1 MGVSSS
7 ESHDLTA
14 FYEMLSASFGVLS
27 QNTGF
32 YPSLDRIIETTLGPL
47 NLGPGGGSYNEPIS
61 RLHQIALLGKPD
73 TLREL
78 VQATVHHDNL
88 YWERQDEHKRTRQQ
102 QPPRNTTTRQTRSD
116 QPPDRP
122 NEQHLNPRG
131 RLKDEERRRRRDN
144 NLCLFCG
151 KSDHTIA
158 KCPTA
163 SAKGRAAALPTET
176 PLETLASKE
185 PTGPAEPS
193 QLNE

>member
-1 MGVSSS
+1 MSSRAHLS
-7 ESHDLTA
+7 EYLVRFNTLASRVEWGDAALRFQ
-14 FYEMLSASFGVLS
+14 FYDGLPERLK
-27 QNTGF
+27 
-32 YPSLDRIIETTLGPL
+32 DR
-47 NLGPGGGSYNEPIS
+47 
-61 RLHQIALLGKPD
+61 IALLGKPD

-78 VQATVHHDNL
+78 VQATVCHDNL
-88 YWERQDEHKRTRQQ
+88 YWERQDEHKRMRQQ
-102 QPPRNTTTRQTRSD
+102 QPPRNTTTGQTRSD

-131 RLKDEERRRRRDN
+131 RLKDKEQCRRRDN

-163 SAKGRAAALPTET
+163 SAKGRVAALPTET
-176 PLETLASKE
+176 PSEMLASEE

>member
-1 MGVSSS
+1 MSSGARLS
-7 ESHDLTA
+7 EYLVRFNTLASRVEWGDAALRFQ
-14 FYEMLSASFGVLS
+14 FY
-27 QNTGF
+27 N
-32 YPSLDRIIETTLGPL
+32 SLPE
-47 NLGPGGGSYNEPIS
+47 
-61 RLHQIALLGKPD
+61 RLKDQIALLRKPD
-73 TLREL
+73 TLQEL
-78 VQATVHHDNL
+78 VQATVCHDNL
-88 YWERQDEHKRTRQQ
+88 YWERQDECKQTRQQ
-102 QPPRNTTTRQTRSD
+102 QPPQNTTTGQTQSD
-116 QPPDRP
+116 QPPDHP

-131 RLKDEERRRRRDN
+131 RLKDEEQHRRRDN

-176 PLETLASKE
+176 PLETSASKE